1 MGLAKER
8 ASFIGIRMD
17 KSGNRR
23 TGEGGREPTSN
34 NNNNRDDTMVFG
46 L

>member
-1 MGLAKER
+1 MGLAKEQ

-17 KSGNRR
+17 KSRR
-23 TGEGGREPTSN
+23 TQTGEGASESTSN
-34 NNNNRDDTMVFG
+34 KNRDDMMLFG

>member
-17 KSGNRR
+17 KSKNMQM
-23 TGEGGREPTSN
+23 GEGGREPTRN
-34 NNNNRDDTMVFG
+34 KNGDDTMLFG

>member
-8 ASFIGIRMD
+8 ASFIWIRMD
-17 KSGNRR
+17 KSRNMQ

-34 NNNNRDDTMVFG
+34 ENRDDTIVFG
-46 L
+46 I